1 MSVCRLADAF
11 FKRKWFRILHQ
22 TVMIIEEFL
31 PKNSKRLIGF
41 YCIILNENNLI
52 YQTFGEGIQYEE

>member
-11 FKRKWFRILHQ
+11 LRKWFRILHQ

-31 PKNSKRLIGF
+31 PKISKRIIKF

-52 YQTFGEGIQYEE
+52 YQTIGEGIQYEK